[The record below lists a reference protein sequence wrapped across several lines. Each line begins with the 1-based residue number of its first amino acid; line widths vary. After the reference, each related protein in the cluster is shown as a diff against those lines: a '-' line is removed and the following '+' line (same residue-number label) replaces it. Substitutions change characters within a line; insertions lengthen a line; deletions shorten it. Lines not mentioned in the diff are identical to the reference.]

1 MGISKEDLVV
11 GVVNGQRVGPLQLGC
26 DDGADIGPI
35 HAGSADV
42 RRVTPVGPVQPS
54 GKRR

>member
-11 GVVNGQRVGPLQLGC
+11 GVVNGQRMGPLQLGC
-26 DDGADIGPI
+26 DDGADIASI

-54 GKRR
+54 GKRK